1 MNYIYLTETQAI
13 DIGNIL
19 SRYQKYVDYKFEEI
33 SIKLEK
39 DGDGV
44 LSEVRK
50 LDLDNLSKELDLIQE
65 SLMCLGLNQANN

>member
-1 MNYIYLTETQAI
+1 MNYIYLTETQDI